1 MLHINYILIKLGKKY
16 IAKAM
21 EINVLAAL
29 KRVLIC
35 MFQQIQQQYAL
46 PILSAAVFM
55 NTTSLPERQVSYV
68 KLIKTFSLITTVM
81 FVTVYL

>member
-16 IAKAM
+16 VAKAV

-35 MFQQIQQQYAL
+35 MFQQIQ
-46 PILSAAVFM
+46 
-55 NTTSLPERQVSYV
+55 
-68 KLIKTFSLITTVM
+68 
-81 FVTVYL
+81 